1 MNKRKFTQE
10 EDSKIC
16 HFVKI
21 YGTKRWSLIAKNLPN
36 RTGKQIRD
44 RYRNYLFPG
53 FFNGQWSKEEGE
65 LLFEKFNLFGNKW
78 SNKIPFFPNRSSNS
92 IRNRVKYLK
101 SSIHNDTEI
110 INVSNIKFY
119 HEMSK
124 KVKSEPNEQIQK
136 NEKIILKPKEKNFVQ
151 YINVN
156 TQTSDSYLANKSN
169 INKKC

>member
-53 FFNGQWSKEEGE
+53 FFNGQWSKE
-65 LLFEKFNLFGNKW
+65 
-78 SNKIPFFPNRSSNS
+78 
-92 IRNRVKYLK
+92 
-101 SSIHNDTEI
+101 
-110 INVSNIKFY
+110 
-119 HEMSK
+119 
-124 KVKSEPNEQIQK
+124 
-136 NEKIILKPKEKNFVQ
+136 
-151 YINVN
+151 
-156 TQTSDSYLANKSN
+156 
-169 INKKC
+169 